1 MNELELFSRRLQG
14 LLVKRPGVAVCLWG
28 EPGIGKTYTA
38 AKLLSQTPCRHLSVH
53 VSLAPATLALALPT
67 VPSLPLWAE
76 RALQRAAEASA
87 VDLPGDS
94 SLAGALAEHLSRL
107 APFVLHFE
115 DLHEAEPRQLEF
127 VLSLARLVSGLRGVG
142 LLVTGRQVAPAP
154 FTNLRVGPLD
164 TGQLGQY
171 LEAAAGAALP
181 LEAVTWIGTRAAGNP
196 LFALE
201 YFRTL
206 ARMGFLWNDTHR
218 WRWRQPEHGTLP
230 TTVEALIELVLRSS
244 VREPALQAV
253 LTARALLGTDPSE
266 AAWLQV
272 AGVDS
277 AELKRACQ
285 ELTRSG
291 VLYRDRFVHPL
302 YREVLLQHLPQPL
315 LRDCAL
321 RALQATADT
330 PGLVADLVVRAGLP
344 PGEALAWLKRAGARA
359 EEQGNTPL
367 AARLNARAA
376 LVAAP
381 AEAARLA
388 LMAAL
393 GLRGTAPAEATQLA
407 ESAAQQ
413 PEHFAEATWLQ
424 AELLAQQGELAAAEA
439 SLDRLLA
446 HEDARA
452 DDRDLGSR
460 ADLAGLVRRLTL
472 RAAARNHTGVL
483 ALWSDHP
490 ELQIR
495 PVPAVV
501 AAVAFG
507 LATNG
512 QSQKAVALATSA
524 LAQPG
529 LDALVLCQL
538 HNALGAARYGVNDF
552 AGAQEW
558 YSRAAEL
565 AHQAGLEGLE
575 TMYLVNRAVSLG
587 EQGEH
592 RQMVTELEIVARR
605 YLDAGQPLALART
618 QVNMADA
625 LLDLGEYERSEALLL
640 GAHELL
646 RPLGCSEHLIECEYR
661 LSILY
666 RHWAPA
672 HGAVLAIKYAQSA
685 VRQARLLGNPR
696 CLIWSLAYAA
706 IAESRGGEAALA
718 HHLAQEGVALAEQL
732 NSPGLAG
739 MSRFALAHALE
750 ALRQPAE
757 ALLLLEEVEATLS
770 AQGVSDAAQEVGLEA
785 DRLAGRQDRAAE
797 RAAWFKERE
806 MINLWQLASRY
817 FPALQS
823 GNGVRMVPVQA
834 LPPQLCLDVLGELR
848 FGPPAAPVPVR
859 GRQRRALLAALFE
872 SRLRGRS
879 EASRTELIDALYP
892 GADEVQAA
900 ASLKELVH
908 QTRSALGAVLI
919 RTTAGGY
926 ALGEVQSDA
935 ETFLKTGDTRLWRD
949 PYLSGTEL
957 EPDGLLQET
966 LYEALRK
973 RAAALPESDPE
984 EAVRIGR
991 LLSEADPYDA
1001 RALTLTLRALRASG
1015 NHRTL
1020 KRYYDAAR
1028 SRWDEIGEVLPDDW
1042 AAFLAGAGSAEPA

>member
-14 LLVKRPGVAVCLWG
+14 LLIKRPGVAVCLWG
-28 EPGIGKTYTA
+28 EPGIGKTFTVA
-38 AKLLSQTPCRHLSVH
+38 RLLSETPCRHLSVH
-53 VSLAPATLALALPT
+53 VGLAPTTLAIALPT

-76 RALQRAAEASA
+76 RALQRATE
-87 VDLPGDS
+87 VDLPGAS
-94 SLAGALAEHLSRL
+94 SLAGALAEHLNRL

-164 TGQLGQY
+164 TGQLQQF
-171 LEAAAGAALP
+171 LETAAGAVLP

-206 ARMGFLWNDTHR
+206 ARMGFLWNDTQR

-230 TTVEALIELVLRSS
+230 TTVEALIELVLRGS

-266 AAWLQV
+266 AVWLQV
-272 AGVDS
+272 AGVDG

-285 ELTRSG
+285 ELTRNG

-302 YREVLLQHLPQPL
+302 YREVLLEHLPQPL

-330 PGLVADLVVRAGLP
+330 PGLVAELVVRAGLP
-344 PGEALAWLKRAGARA
+344 PNEALAWLKRAATRA
-359 EEQGNTPL
+359 EVQGNTPL

-376 LVAAP
+376 LAAAP
-381 AEAARLA
+381 AEAAWLA
-388 LMAAL
+388 LMAAQ
-393 GLRGTAPAEATQLA
+393 GLRDTAPAEATQLA
-407 ESAAQQ
+407 DRAAQQ

-424 AELLAQQGELAAAEA
+424 AELLAQQGELATAEDC
-439 SLDRLLA
+439 LDRLLA
-446 HEDARA
+446 HEDGRA
-452 DDRDLGSR
+452 DERDPAGRTDR
-460 ADLAGLVRRLTL
+460 AGLIRRLTL

-490 ELQIR
+490 ELHIR
-495 PVPAVV
+495 PAPAVV

-512 QSQKAVALATSA
+512 QSDRAIALATAA

-529 LDALVLCQL
+529 LGALVLCQL

-552 AGAQEW
+552 TGAQES

-587 EQGEH
+587 EQGKH
-592 RQMVTELEIVARR
+592 RQMVTELEVVARR

-718 HHLAQEGVALAEQL
+718 HRLAQEAVTLAEQL

-750 ALRQPAE
+750 ALHQPAE
-757 ALLLLEEVEATLS
+757 ALLLLEEIETTLS

-785 DRLAGRQDRAAE
+785 DRLAGRKDRAAE
-797 RAAWFKERE
+797 RAAWFREHE

-817 FPALQS
+817 FPALRS
-823 GNGVRMVPVQA
+823 GKEIRAVPVQEFS
-834 LPPQLCLDVLGELR
+834 PQICLNVLGELR
-848 FGPPAAPVPVR
+848 FGSLDAPVPVR

-879 EASRTELIDALYP
+879 EASRTELIDVLYP
-892 GADEVQAA
+892 GAAEVQAA
-900 ASLKELVH
+900 SSLKELVH
-908 QTRSALGAVLI
+908 QTRTALGAALI
-919 RTTAGGY
+919 RTTVGGY

-935 ETFLKTGDTRLWRD
+935 ETFLKTGDTRLWRA
-949 PYLSGTEL
+949 PYLAGTEL
-957 EPDGLLQET
+957 EPDSLLQET
-966 LYEALRK
+966 LYEALRR
-973 RAAALPESDPE
+973 RAAALLGSDPE
-984 EAVRIGR
+984 EAVRVGR
-991 LLSEADPYDA
+991 LLSEADPYDTQ
-1001 RALTLTLRALRASG
+1001 ALTLTLRALRANG

-1028 SRWDEIGEVLPDDW
+1028 SRWHEVGEVLPDDW
-1042 AAFLAGAGSAEPA
+1042 AAFLAGAGSVESA